1 MGKSMPDNEYVSIL
15 LGLLPMT
22 YAGMLGLI
30 AASTEMSRM
39 AVSSTVIIKLAIDK
53 YD

>member
-1 MGKSMPDNEYVSIL
+1 MLIL
-15 LGLLPMT
+15 LGLLPTT

-30 AASTEMSRM
+30 AASAEMSRM
-39 AVSSTVIIKLAIDK
+39 AIFSTIIIKLAIDE